1 MKIPIRHKPL
11 SYILIILGIIFIIFS
26 WFIYLNFINSQDVYI
41 KNKTLE
47 IFKFL
52 KEIQRIENIYIAKA
66 FFSNIKDIIDSE
78 DKNLIEKKI
87 DEITGLTFYEGAV
100 FIKNAKV
107 IYKSKG
113 APNINYTSLTEFSKK
128 WPHSVYTIKTN
139 KDFWGISIF
148 SLCKEKSMECRPYA
162 ICVLYFNWKHL
173 IDTIPIPFGDL
184 LISLG
189 EKNNKRVI
197 RSIPLNRL
205 NGLTQAYL
213 NFTLSGSTLYFR
225 YLLIIFIVISNIIVG
240 VFIFPWIL
248 YLAKER
254 EYIKNT
260 TQVLG
265 ESSENVT
272 LEEVLDLTV
281 KNLYTHKLYK
291 KTLEATIATKSVKE
305 ALRVLA
311 STLSE
316 MVDSKYWGIML
327 LSLDFKEWR
336 LFLWSIGFDVKC
348 FDKAL
353 NVIKKQNSIELKKI
367 INLKEVYLLNDIN
380 EIDFLK
386 NIECISYYHVKSI
399 SAIPM
404 IVNDEVIG
412 LLLLAWDQKKEF
424 GSYDKLVFEN
434 VRDMIRDI
442 LKSTYNI
449 HDMFW
454 ISYKDPLLD
463 IYNRRILKDIANK
476 DYEGTLLYLD
486 LDNFKS
492 VNDKYGHDMGDRL
505 LKKFVSTVKGL
516 LRSEDIILRY
526 GGDEFIIY
534 LRNTDIET
542 AEKIAQRIREK
553 IKEEF
558 LDYGVTVSIGV
569 VELEENATIYE
580 KISEADKKMYEEK
593 RRKHM
598 NL

>member
-1 MKIPIRHKPL
+1 
-11 SYILIILGIIFIIFS
+11 
-26 WFIYLNFINSQDVYI
+26 
-41 KNKTLE
+41 
-47 IFKFL
+47 
-52 KEIQRIENIYIAKA
+52 
-66 FFSNIKDIIDSE
+66 
-78 DKNLIEKKI
+78 
-87 DEITGLTFYEGAV
+87 
-100 FIKNAKV
+100 
-107 IYKSKG
+107 
-113 APNINYTSLTEFSKK
+113 
-128 WPHSVYTIKTN
+128 
-139 KDFWGISIF
+139 
-148 SLCKEKSMECRPYA
+148 
-162 ICVLYFNWKHL
+162 
-173 IDTIPIPFGDL
+173 
-184 LISLG
+184 
-189 EKNNKRVI
+189 
-197 RSIPLNRL
+197 
-205 NGLTQAYL
+205 
-213 NFTLSGSTLYFR
+213 
-225 YLLIIFIVISNIIVG
+225 
-240 VFIFPWIL
+240 
-248 YLAKER
+248 
-254 EYIKNT
+254 
-260 TQVLG
+260 
-265 ESSENVT
+265 
-272 LEEVLDLTV
+272 
-281 KNLYTHKLYK
+281 
-291 KTLEATIATKSVKE
+291 
-305 ALRVLA
+305 
-311 STLSE
+311 
-316 MVDSKYWGIML
+316 
-327 LSLDFKEWR
+327 
-336 LFLWSIGFDVKC
+336 
-348 FDKAL
+348 
-353 NVIKKQNSIELKKI
+353 
-367 INLKEVYLLNDIN
+367 
-380 EIDFLK
+380 
-386 NIECISYYHVKSI
+386 
-399 SAIPM
+399 M